1 MLLARGQLVFLS
13 IIKDLGD
20 VQSITIMLNGTPSS
34 IGKNVHLNR
43 ILKGG
48 KAVIFAFD
56 HGFEHGPSD
65 FEGDRIDPRVVVK
78 LAVEAKFD
86 AIMATSGIARATWDL
101 WAGRVPIIIK
111 LTGKTSL
118 RPVQFQFL
126 QYQIGEAQD
135 AAVMGADGV
144 AVTVYWGATQEDV
157 MAERFAKIAADC
169 NILGMP
175 ILMLSYPRGPSIK
188 DQNDPEIVRY
198 AARASAEIGAD
209 IIKTYYTGSTESF
222 RRVVEASTVPVMMSG
237 GVKYKTG
244 IDFLRAVENVM
255 QAGGAGVVA
264 GRNVFQSRDFVPL
277 VMAARAIV
285 HQRLTANEA
294 ADKFKVKG

>member
-1 MLLARGQLVFLS
+1 
-13 IIKDLGD
+13 
-20 VQSITIMLNGTPSS
+20 MLNGTPSS
-34 IGKNVHLNR
+34 IGKNVHLKR

-78 LAVEAKFD
+78 LAVESKFD
-86 AIMATSGIARATWDL
+86 AIMAMPGIARATWDL
-101 WAGRVPIIIK
+101 WAGRIPMIIK

-118 RPVQFQFL
+118 RPAEFQFL
-126 QYQIGEAQD
+126 QYKIGEAQD
-135 AAVMGADGV
+135 AAVMGADAV
-144 AVTVYWGATQEDV
+144 AATVYWGAVQEDV
-157 MAERFAKIAADC
+157 MAERFAKIATEC
-169 NILGMP
+169 NLLGMP
-175 ILMLSYPRGPSIK
+175 TFMLSYPRGPSIK

-209 IIKTYYTGSTESF
+209 LIKTYYTGSAESF

-237 GVKYKTG
+237 GVKYKAG

-255 QAGGAGVVA
+255 KAGGAGVVT
-264 GRNVFQSRDFVPL
+264 GRNVFQSRDFAPL
-277 VMAARAIV
+277 VMATRAIV